1 MPDNREQVTSQDE
14 LLDKGEQIQR
24 LLYRIIPFWPL
35 IILAIILSLVGARIY
50 LRYQVPVYMAKGRVI
65 VNDVTEQKS
74 ANIQEILKIDTR
86 NLSSEAE
93 REMQILQSR
102 DLLAKLA
109 AKLQLNINYFQKG
122 RIRTAPYDVNDLPFK
137 LELENPDTVKKT
149 LSGTVK
155 LLDSARIQFNDD
167 VFPVDSTIE
176 GVFGNMRWVLNQ
188 NKKTNRT
195 VREVEIVI
203 SPIREAVY
211 TLKNSLRIYPI
222 SKQSSILDLTYS
234 DQIPERAVTILTELV
249 KLYGTS
255 GIDYKSRI
263 YENSQRFL
271 DGRLKLVSEELSGVE
286 KDLQNY
292 KSKEGIIDLS
302 EEGVVYLNQLKLTDA
317 KISEIDIQLDVL
329 NQISNYVVKRNKSND
344 SIPASLGFTD
354 PVLTGLLSQLYQ
366 AETDLQRVKE
376 LSGNKNPQ
384 IEVYENVINKLKP
397 GILTSISNL
406 RTNLTASKN
415 RLQAENAQLS
425 GLLTKIPSKERL
437 LLDISRQQAVKNAIY
452 TFLLQKKEESAIAA
466 ASIVPDYRLIEK
478 PDRSGIVSPVAIRVY
493 SFSFFIAMLLVII
506 YIYLKEF
513 ASKKILFRSQIEEYL
528 SVPVISELIYHEHNL
543 DNPIV
548 VGAGK
553 RTLIA
558 EQFRELRTNINF
570 ITANAKDKCKT
581 ILMTSSIPKEGKS
594 FVAINTA
601 ISLTLPGDKVVLLE
615 FDLRKPKIS
624 KPLGVLSTP
633 GISNYLVGNASLE
646 EIVKPHAS
654 IENLSVIP
662 SGPIPPNPAELMSSP
677 RLTELVTSL
686 KKDFDYIIID
696 SPPIAAVTDAK
707 ILSPLADSIIY
718 IIRHNYTNYVFL
730 NLLNDVNLKGSLKNI
745 NIVFN
750 GIKHKKILGYGYGY
764 GYGYSYGYGYGYSYG
779 YGYTEED
786 SKSKFSLRKILKS
799 LSFGLFSKK

>member
-176 GVFGNMRWVLNQ
+176 GVFGNMRWILNQ

-677 RLTELVTSL
+677 RLTELITSL

>member
-1 MPDNREQVTSQDE
+1 MPDNREQVASQDE

-155 LLDSARIQFNDD
+155 LLDSTRIQFNDD
-167 VFPVDSTIE
+167 IFPVDSTIE

-195 VREVEIVI
+195 VKEVEIVI

-570 ITANAKDKCKT
+570 ITATAKDKCKT

-633 GISNYLVGNASLE
+633 GISNYLVGNASLQ

-677 RLTELVTSL
+677 RLTELINSL

-779 YGYTEED
+779 YGYTEEE
-786 SKSKFSLRKILKS
+786 SKSKFSLRKILRK